1 MAPTAM
7 AFHILTDLN
16 SFSHLP
22 NKHDA
27 VRGNSVPS
35 PPLLLITT
43 IFPCRDILNSTLPKY
58 KEQTLRY

>member
-43 IFPCRDILNSTLPKY
+43 IFPCSGILNSTLPK
-58 KEQTLRY
+58 